1 MRRGRRSASG
11 VVLACVGFALAASAG
26 AEAGSSDSFD
36 SRLLA
41 GARRQI
47 GVTLRYDG
55 AYTRLAYPGGD
66 VPIERGVCTDVVVRA
81 YRDAGIDLQVL
92 VHQDMAKDWP
102 AYPKLWGLTRPDPN
116 VDHRRV
122 PNLGTFFTRHGRTLA
137 ATTDPAAYAAGDLV
151 TWRLPSG
158 RPHIGI
164 VSDRKTGAGIPL
176 VVHNVGAGTVEED
189 VLFAY
194 AVTGHFRYPADARD

>member
-1 MRRGRRSASG
+1 MRRAGPAAAALL
-11 VVLACVGFALAASAG
+11 LACVALALAARAG
-26 AEAGSSDSFD
+26 AEAGSNDRFVA
-36 SRLLA
+36 RLFA
-41 GARRQI
+41 AACRQI
-47 GVTLRYDG
+47 GVTLRYD

-81 YRDAGIDLQVL
+81 YREAGIDLQVL

-102 AYPKLWGLTRPDPN
+102 AYPKLWGLTRPDRN

-122 PNLGTFFTRHGRTLA
+122 HNLGTFFSRHGRILA

-164 VSDRKTGAGIPL
+164 VSDRKTGAGVPL

>member
-1 MRRGRRSASG
+1 MKRRPRA
-11 VVLACVGFALAASAG
+11 AG
-26 AEAGSSDSFD
+26 AAVLLVGVAIAAGAGTGADAGSSDSFEA
-36 SRLLA
+36 RLLA
-41 GARRQI
+41 AARRQI
-47 GVTLRYDG
+47 GVTLRYD

-66 VPIERGVCTDVVVRA
+66 VPIERGVCTDVVRA
-81 YRDAGIDLQVL
+81 YREAGIDLQVL
-92 VHQDMAKDWP
+92 VHQDMAKGLP
-102 AYPKLWGLTRPDPN
+102 AYPKLWGLTRPDRN

-122 PNLGTFFTRHGRTLA
+122 HNLGTFFSRHGRILA

-164 VSDRKTGAGIPL
+164 VSDRKTGAGVPL